1 MNDGKRP
8 VEGAKFLKGGPMRR
22 LGLLVTAMLTVCLML
37 GASPIAVQLSATDL
51 TTALTSFNSVSFNGH
66 VRWESASTG
75 NFKLRLS
82 NGTSGSPGLI
92 TGGSG
97 ITWNDNAPQSFSF
110 GFDGTQATL
119 SVIDGAS
126 TYTINATPAVTQV
139 NSLLIRIR
147 TNGASSVQLS
157 DLKVDGV
164 SLNIS
169 SISLQNATAES
180 FLFVSNVFSPFTLSG
195 LIRMTR
201 TGGGSG
207 AEVPAMQVFA
217 GMAPT
222 PDLGSEVPEPSTW
235 MLAGLGISLLLVS
248 RLRRRGHFRA
258 AR

>member
-1 MNDGKRP
+1 
-8 VEGAKFLKGGPMRR
+8 
-22 LGLLVTAMLTVCLML
+22 MLFVCLML
-37 GASPIAVQLSATDL
+37 AASPIAVQLPATDL
-51 TTALTSFNSVSFNGH
+51 TTALTSFNTVSFNGQ

-75 NFKLRLS
+75 NYKLRLS
-82 NGTSGSPGLI
+82 NGSSGSPGLI

-97 ITWNDNAPQSFSF
+97 ITWNSDAPQSFSF
-110 GFDGTQATL
+110 GFNGTQATL
-119 SVIDGAS
+119 SVTDAA
-126 TYTINATPAVTQV
+126 TNYTVNATPAATQV

-164 SLNIS
+164 SLNIG
-169 SISLQNATAES
+169 SISLQNVGAEQ

-217 GMAPT
+217 GMAPVA
-222 PDLGSEVPEPSTW
+222 DLGADVPEPSTW
-235 MLAGLGISLLLVS
+235 MLAGLGASLVLLGRLWRRSPS
-248 RLRRRGHFRA
+248 RN

>member
-1 MNDGKRP
+1 
-8 VEGAKFLKGGPMRR
+8 MRR
-22 LGLLVTAMLTVCLML
+22 LGLLVTATLLTCLML
-37 GASPIAVQLSATDL
+37 AASPIAVQLPATDL
-51 TTALTSFNSVSFNGH
+51 NTALTSFNSVSFNGQ
-66 VRWESASTG
+66 VRWESARAS
-75 NFKLRLS
+75 NYKLRLA
-82 NGTSGSPGLI
+82 NGSSGSPGLI
-92 TGGSG
+92 TGGTG

-119 SVIDGAS
+119 SVTDGATTS
-126 TYTINATPAVTQV
+126 TINATPAVTQV

-147 TNGASSVQLS
+147 TNGASTIQLG

-169 SISLQNATAES
+169 SISLQNVGAEK
-180 FLFVSNVFSPFTLSG
+180 FLFISNVFSPFTLSG

-222 PDLGSEVPEPSTW
+222 PDLGATVPEPSTW
-235 MLAGLGISLLLVS
+235 MLAGLGMALVLVS
-248 RLRRRGHFRA
+248 RLRRRGRSHDPQ
-258 AR
+258 